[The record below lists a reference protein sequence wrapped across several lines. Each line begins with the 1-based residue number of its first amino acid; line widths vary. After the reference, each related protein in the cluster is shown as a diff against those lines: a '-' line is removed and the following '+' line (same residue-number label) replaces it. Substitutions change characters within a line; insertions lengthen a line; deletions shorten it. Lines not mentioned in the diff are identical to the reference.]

1 MAKVA
6 NYDELERV
14 GNEMYE
20 RSVAG
25 TLDFTSF
32 QRLFADARAA
42 CGADEDALEMF
53 CPYAKPEG
61 WWDWMT
67 QELHRVPSRR
77 VA

>member
-6 NYDELERV
+6 NYDKLEQI
-14 GNEMYE
+14 GNELYE

-25 TLDFTSF
+25 TLNFAAF

-42 CGADEDALEMF
+42 CGGDEDGLEMF
-53 CPYAKPEG
+53 CAYAKPAK

-67 QELHRVPSRR
+67 QELQKAPSRR

>member
-6 NYDELERV
+6 NYGKLGQIGDEL
-14 GNEMYE
+14 YE

-25 TLDFTSF
+25 SLDFTAF
-32 QRLFADARAA
+32 QRLFRDAHAA
-42 CGADEDALEMF
+42 CGRDVDALEMF
-53 CPYAKPEG
+53 CPYAKPAE

-67 QELHRVPSRR
+67 QELQKSPSRR

>member
-6 NYDELERV
+6 NYDTLEQI
-14 GNEMYE
+14 GNELYT

-25 TLDFTSF
+25 NLDFTAF
-32 QRLFADARAA
+32 QQLFAEARAV
-42 CGADEDALEMF
+42 CGEDGDALEMF
-53 CPYAKPEG
+53 CPYAKPPG

-67 QELHRVPSRR
+67 KELQKTSSQR

>member
-6 NYDELERV
+6 NYDKLERI
-14 GNEMYE
+14 GNELYE

-25 TLDFTSF
+25 ALDFTVF
-32 QRLFADARAA
+32 RQLFADARAA
-42 CGADEDALEMF
+42 CGQDVDALEMF
-53 CPYAKPEG
+53 CAYAKPAE

-67 QELHRVPSRR
+67 QELQKAPSRR

>member
-6 NYDELERV
+6 NYDKLEQI
-14 GNEMYE
+14 GNELYA

-25 TLDFTSF
+25 TLDFAAF
-32 QRLFADARAA
+32 QQLFSDARSAF
-42 CGADEDALEMF
+42 GPDEDALEMF
-53 CPYAKPEG
+53 CPYAKPSG

-67 QELHRVPSRR
+67 QELQKSSQR